1 MGRGDPSFEF
11 REDDFGGEAGRGFG
25 VVVALLK
32 DVCGHFD
39 DDRAS
44 VAEFAE
50 EGGVPRVVDCP
61 LAGEDETVAG
71 RGAGRVLDVNH
82 GDVGEGRF
90 ESLFEREFLELKMA
104 VVVVDLEVIGVDL
117 LAETGGLFGEVEGG
131 ADVGF
136 DGDGGFVFFGE
147 LGPRF

>member
-1 MGRGDPSFEF
+1 MTRNFSLVDEMTLMVSTLSV
-11 REDDFGGEAGRGFG
+11 A
-25 VVVALLK
+25 VVTVLLQ
-32 DVCGHFD
+32 DVGGHFD

-44 VAEFAE
+44 VSEFTE

-61 LAGEDETVAG
+61 LAGKDETVAG
-71 RGAGRVLDVNH
+71 RGAGRVLDVDH
-82 GDVGEGRF
+82 GNVGEGRF

-104 VVVVDLEVIGVDL
+104 VVVVDFEVVGVDF

-147 LGPRF
+147 LGPGF